1 MLTALIFTRCALINT
16 INQSR
21 SAGSPS
27 MSTNSLPL
35 QHSDSR
41 ISVST
46 TGDLIRMKDVKLN
59 LAESMDDVIAEE
71 EN

>member
-1 MLTALIFTRCALINT
+1 
-16 INQSR
+16 
-21 SAGSPS
+21 